1 MWSTP
6 VLLSIYSALSLIVHG
21 LGILNAAHA
30 VMTVRSSR
38 AAIAWSIS
46 LISLPWIAIPL
57 YWTLGKNK
65 FQGYS
70 EGLQKAYSDHRELVH
85 HAYSEILEFKATLQ
99 PAFASLETITS
110 AFSTLPFTTNNS
122 TKLLVN
128 GQQTYEHMLD
138 AIAQAKHYILFQTYI
153 IHSDDASIRFRDA
166 LVERAKEGV
175 AVHLLYDGIGARTLS
190 KRYIASL
197 EEHGAIVKS
206 FRSTKGFGRRFQ
218 INFRNHR
225 KILIVDGDIAFM
237 GGLNIGDEYLG
248 KDPKFG
254 HWRDTHLQIKGTA
267 VKCLQRTFLA
277 DWYWATK
284 EVPEVSWTTRSLP
297 AACGDQTA
305 FILATGPADPIQS
318 CALFFITVI
327 NHAKARL
334 WIASP
339 YFVPSTSVLNALKLA
354 ALRGVDVRIIL
365 PNNPDQ
371 LLVYW
376 CSFSYYEEL
385 RQVGIQVYRYQ
396 PGFMHQKIILCDRDI
411 AGVGTTNLDNRSF
424 FLNFEA
430 MTFILN
436 EGVDTSKD
444 ESEFID
450 SVEQMLIDDL
460 DSCKLVDLEK
470 YQHRP
475 FWFKLAARIS
485 RLLAPI
491 L

>member
-6 VLLSIYSALSLIVHG
+6 VLLSIYSVLSVAVHG

-38 AAIAWSIS
+38 SAIAWSIS
-46 LISLPWIAIPL
+46 LVSLPWITIPL

-70 EGLQKAYSDHRELVH
+70 EGLQKAYDDHSELVQL
-85 HAYSEILEFKATLQ
+85 AYSEILEFRAPLQ
-99 PAFASLETITS
+99 PQFASLEKLAET
-110 AFSTLPFTTNNS
+110 FSSVPFTTNNS
-122 TKLLVN
+122 VELLID
-128 GQQTYEHMLD
+128 GAQTYGHMLA
-138 AIAQAKHYILFQTYI
+138 AIANAKHYILFQTYI
-153 IHSDDASIRFRDA
+153 IHSDEASCRFRDA
-166 LVERAKEGV
+166 LIAKAKQGV
-175 AVHLLYDGIGARTLS
+175 SIHLLYDGIGARTLS
-190 KRYIASL
+190 KTYIASL
-197 EEHGAIVKS
+197 EEHGIAVKS
-206 FRSTKGFGRRFQ
+206 FRSTKGFGKRFQ

-248 KDPKFG
+248 KDPKLG
-254 HWRDTHLQIKGTA
+254 SWRDTHLQIEGTA

-277 DWYWATK
+277 DWYWAAK
-284 EVPEVSWTTRSLP
+284 DVLEVSWTTRSLP
-297 AACGDQTA
+297 KSQGDQTT
-305 FILATGPADPIQS
+305 FILSTGPADRIQA
-318 CALFFITVI
+318 CALFFITLI
-327 NHAKARL
+327 NQAKARL

-365 PNNPDQ
+365 PNYPDH
-371 LLVYW
+371 LLVFW

-396 PGFMHQKIILCDRDI
+396 PGFMHQKVILCDRDI
-411 AGVGTTNLDNRSF
+411 AGIGTTNLDNRSF
-424 FLNFEA
+424 FLNFEV
-430 MTFILN
+430 MLFVLN
-436 EGVDTSKD
+436 EGNEESKD
-444 ESEFID
+444 ESAFIN
-450 SVEQMLIDDL
+450 SVEKMLTDDL
-460 DSCKLVDLEK
+460 ESCNLVDLSK
-470 YQHRP
+470 YQQRP
-475 FWFKLAARIS
+475 FWFKLAARVS